1 MAELVVARARM
12 EQRKCEAY
20 GQLVN
25 LLGDM
30 LEAVHAAHMDG
41 DVLIEDCEARSADG
55 WAAAVLE
62 RLQTACRPSEC
73 AVELL

>member
-1 MAELVVARARM
+1 M

-41 DVLIEDCEARSADG
+41 DVLIEDAAARSADG

-62 RLQTACRPSEC
+62 RL
-73 AVELL
+73 